1 MPRLLL
7 LLITCSSITA
17 YSQVLRHNLVI
28 KKNVVANVSDNIFK
42 KTPVASLLLQPVV
55 TFVESPVTNCAG
67 NPSCEPLSLTS
78 LLLQAKRFTIETVR
92 LNWKTLNEIDTR
104 GFDIERSF
112 DNTDRFLKIGFHNSA
127 VNNLQEK
134 KYIFNDNNN
143 YEGTTFYRLKQLDAD
158 GNFTYSNIVAVN
170 GVSKNESLRV
180 YPNPADNFIWIEVV
194 IKKNSHCSLTFFDAA
209 GKQVMQQSK
218 IFIKGVNTAPV
229 DISSFAS
236 GIYTLRVT
244 RLQESDMVIKFIK
257 Y

>member
-1 MPRLLL
+1 MRRLLL
-7 LLITCSSITA
+7 LLITCSSVTG
-17 YSQVLRHNLVI
+17 YSQLLKNNLVI
-28 KKNVVANVSDNIFK
+28 KKNVLANISDIIFK
-42 KTPVASLLLQPVV
+42 KTAVASLLLQPVI

-67 NPSCEPLSLTS
+67 NPSCGPLSLTS
-78 LLLQAKRFTIETVR
+78 LLLQAKRLTMETVR

-112 DNTDRFLKIGFHNSA
+112 DNTGSFFKTGFLNSV
-127 VNNLQEK
+127 VNDLQEK

-158 GNFTYSNIVAVN
+158 GHFTYSNIVSVK
-170 GVSKNESLRV
+170 GVSKDESLRV
-180 YPNPADNFIWIEVV
+180 YPNPADNFIWIQVV
-194 IKKNSHCSLTFFDAA
+194 SKKNSHGSLTFFDAE

-218 IFIKGVNTAPV
+218 NFIKGVNTGTA

-236 GIYTLRVT
+236 GIYTLWAT
-244 RLQESDMVIKFIK
+244 RLHEKDMVIKFIK